1 MLQEGDINITK
12 DAMKPGSV
20 VHACYPSTQEP
31 NQARQSYTV
40 NPHSRN
46 KSAGTAHRH
55 RGKPALSRQTR
66 KDNGGRPEIC
76 RWGSWSNVDPVIY
89 R

>member
-31 NQARQSYTV
+31 THSESPLKEQDKLRKTWSCRHSSQPQGKACTEQTDKEGQWRQARDLQV
-40 NPHSRN
+40 
-46 KSAGTAHRH
+46 G
-55 RGKPALSRQTR
+55 LL
-66 KDNGGRPEIC
+66 
-76 RWGSWSNVDPVIY
+76 V
-89 R
+89 